1 VERKFYLRAALT
13 EVRGAG
19 QKTNIVG
26 NKPRSKEHMNTIITK
41 KYAGKVALVTDGSR
55 GIGPPTVNSGET
67 DSRAPS
73 IKYQPGSK
81 RSYFDVGVGSVCL
94 SGYRR
99 KILPHRGGTGAGH
112 GRASS
117 YTYA

>member
-1 VERKFYLRAALT
+1 LQMKQEANPEIGADKRTGPQRRRGGGTKVLFKGGAH

-73 IKYQPGSK
+73 IKYQPRSK
-81 RSYFDVGVGSVCL
+81 RSYFDVGVGSVC
-94 SGYRR
+94 
-99 KILPHRGGTGAGH
+99 
-112 GRASS
+112 
-117 YTYA
+117 